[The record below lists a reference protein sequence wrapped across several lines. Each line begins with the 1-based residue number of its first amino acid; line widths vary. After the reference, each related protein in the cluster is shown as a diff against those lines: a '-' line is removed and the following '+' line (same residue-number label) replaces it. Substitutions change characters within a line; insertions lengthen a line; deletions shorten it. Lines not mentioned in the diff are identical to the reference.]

1 MQVLLISDLHLEEER
16 PDISRAFF
24 RFLQEQAQHADA
36 LYILGDF
43 FEVWVGDDE
52 CRPLQV
58 QVIEALRALSD
69 RGIQVY
75 FLHGNRDFLIGQQF
89 AEEAGVQLLDDPT
102 VVELGGQP
110 TLLMHGDTLCTRD
123 TEYAK
128 FRAMVRNPQ
137 WQTMMLKRP
146 LVERQTMARQLREMS
161 MARNQ
166 GKQMEIMDV
175 TPEEVERVMELH
187 QVRRLIHGHT
197 HRPRVHQLT
206 VAGQDAKRYVLG
218 DWDRGFWYIRI
229 RDNQEPE
236 LLQQPFPES

>member
-52 CRPLQV
+52 RRPLQV

-102 VVELGGQP
+102 LVELGGQP

-146 LVERQTMARQLREMS
+146 LVER
-161 MARNQ
+161 
-166 GKQMEIMDV
+166 
-175 TPEEVERVMELH
+175 
-187 QVRRLIHGHT
+187 
-197 HRPRVHQLT
+197 
-206 VAGQDAKRYVLG
+206 
-218 DWDRGFWYIRI
+218 
-229 RDNQEPE
+229 
-236 LLQQPFPES
+236 

>member
-52 CRPLQV
+52 RRPLQV

-102 VVELGGQP
+102 LVELGGQP
-110 TLLMHGDTLCTRD
+110 ILLMHGDTLCTRD

-137 WQTMMLKRP
+137 WQAMMLKRP

-175 TPEEVERVMELH
+175 TQEEVERVMEQH

-197 HRPRVHQLT
+197 HRPQVHQLS

-229 RDNQEPE
+229 TDNQEPE
-236 LLQQPFPES
+236 LLQQPFPEN